1 MVVSNN
7 GSAVQR
13 SASAVVG
20 LQTNESFTYKL
31 PNAIILITVH
41 SGTEA
46 RRKLKV
52 ESTNNRN
59 LCEKLNKFFG
69 ELEKIMTDAEQQNN
83 QQETGTKLL

>member
-20 LQTNESFTYKL
+20 LQTNESFTFKL
-31 PNAIILITVH
+31 PDDIILITVH
-41 SGTEA
+41 SGMEA
-46 RRKLKV
+46 RRKLRTKDIF
-52 ESTNNRN
+52 EGAA
-59 LCEKLNKFFG
+59 KFFG
-69 ELEKIMTDAEQQNN
+69 KLEKIMTDAEQQNN

>member
-20 LQTNESFTYKL
+20 LQTNESFTFKL
-31 PNAIILITVH
+31 PNDIILITVH
-41 SGTEA
+41 SGMEA
-46 RRKLKV
+46 RRNKV
-52 ESTNNRN
+52 FFKRMH
-59 LCEKLNKFFG
+59 KFFG
-69 ELEKIMTDAEQQNN
+69 ELEKIIADDELYSK